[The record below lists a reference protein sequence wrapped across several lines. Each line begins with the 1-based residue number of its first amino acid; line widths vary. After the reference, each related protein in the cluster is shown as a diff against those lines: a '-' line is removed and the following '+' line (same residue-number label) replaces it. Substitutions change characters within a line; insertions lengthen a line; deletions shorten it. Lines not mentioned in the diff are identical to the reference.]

1 MLNEVTRIIEVL
13 DNNLGL
19 KSAEEIV
26 KQIISEEENLQKSWG
41 KTGVDIKDLSRY
53 LGEFLEKGRQSKD
66 VPTQPQ
72 ETSIQPSGTEGTEQ
86 QPEEDIKHFIKATAQ
101 SKVKQGL
108 NEIIQELVKTE
119 DKTEEFIGKTLEML
133 RQVATFQREIHKS
146 FNKMFSE
153 IARNIAERSEGLKDL
168 AKLREAI
175 DRDTFEELEKE
186 ITKIEQNTLKIEKI
200 YSEIKK
206 IAGEGVKVGIQEKIR
221 GPIGALLRF
230 FVTIE
235 GLGRF
240 GRATTKEDKSAWD
253 KIAPETGPLKWPKML
268 WDIRGDIVI
277 KKGGS
282 IKVSDLKLIPYI
294 LKFLWQP
301 QKGSMKEILKLL
313 VDLKKA
319 IDTVKAMIEFLNLEM
334 EATLKLIGELNGEVV
349 EETILFQTRRSL
361 LSALTKGDNINEAI
375 TKYIIDTLVQKKQ
388 NGMAIREYS
397 PEEIKLI
404 AESVGQKIGE
414 LMSKAKESVKDLVR
428 KVIEIIKE
436 KYEKVLGIGHKVE
449 LLKAKTERIHRH
461 IYNVYDTI
469 IFEITPIIHEIARLV
484 EETIDKAI
492 EEAEKDK
499 ERSK

>member
-1 MLNEVTRIIEVL
+1 M
-13 DNNLGL
+13 
-19 KSAEEIV
+19 
-26 KQIISEEENLQKSWG
+26 
-41 KTGVDIKDLSRY
+41 
-53 LGEFLEKGRQSKD
+53 
-66 VPTQPQ
+66 
-72 ETSIQPSGTEGTEQ
+72 
-86 QPEEDIKHFIKATAQ
+86 
-101 SKVKQGL
+101 
-108 NEIIQELVKTE
+108 
-119 DKTEEFIGKTLEML
+119 

-153 IARNIAERSEGLKDL
+153 IARNIAERSEGLRDL

-175 DRDTFEELEKE
+175 DKDTLEELDKE
-186 ITKIEQNTLKIEKI
+186 ITKIEQNALKIEKI
-200 YSEIKK
+200 YSEIEK
-206 IAGEGVKVGIQEKIR
+206 IAGEGVAVGLKQKIK

-240 GRATTKEDKSAWD
+240 GRATTKEDESAWN
-253 KIAPETGPLKWPKML
+253 KIAPETGPLKWPKMT
-268 WDIRGDIVI
+268 WGVEGKVVI

-282 IKVSDLKLIPYI
+282 IRVGDLKLIPYI

-301 QKGSMKEILKLL
+301 KKGSVKEIMKLL
-313 VDLKKA
+313 VDLKGA
-319 IDTVKAMIEFLNLEM
+319 IDTVKAIIEFLNLEM

-349 EETILFQTRRSL
+349 EETTLFQTRKSL

-388 NGMAIREYS
+388 SGMAVQEYS

-404 AESVGQKIGE
+404 AESVGQKIAE
-414 LMSKAKESVKDLVR
+414 LMSKAKGSVKDLVR
-428 KVIEIIKE
+428 KIIEIIKE

-461 IYNVYDTI
+461 IHNVYDTI

-492 EEAEKDK
+492 EEAEKDM
-499 ERSK
+499 EHSK